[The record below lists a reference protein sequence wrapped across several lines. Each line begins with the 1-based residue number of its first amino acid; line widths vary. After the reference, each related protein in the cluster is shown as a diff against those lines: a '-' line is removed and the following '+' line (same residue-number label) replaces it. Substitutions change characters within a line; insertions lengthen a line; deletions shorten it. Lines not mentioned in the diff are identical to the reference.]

1 MLLLRQPRLRHNPL
15 VIIVFGIR
23 AMIWRTVLAS
33 LLLAFSSAG
42 YAGRFTT
49 AEFGPATAG
58 DVRDLVSEAFTR
70 KYPADRWSI
79 FMYSAVNR
87 TTNGALHCYGIS
99 GVTPKGSDKF
109 PIRSFSYSIQQRQS
123 SGSDTAAEKRDLAI
137 ACARGAVE
145 AMMAEDVHLIYVPP
159 PK

>member
-23 AMIWRTVLAS
+23 AMIWRPVLAS

-79 FMYSAVNR
+79 FLYCRRAFKFDHLC
-87 TTNGALHCYGIS
+87 ALNFDQG
-99 GVTPKGSDKF
+99 
-109 PIRSFSYSIQQRQS
+109 R
-123 SGSDTAAEKRDLAI
+123 
-137 ACARGAVE
+137 
-145 AMMAEDVHLIYVPP
+145 
-159 PK
+159 

>member
-1 MLLLRQPRLRHNPL
+1 MLLLRQPRLRHKSL

-23 AMIWRTVLAS
+23 AMIWRAVFAS

-79 FMYSAVNR
+79 FLYCRRAFKFDHLC
-87 TTNGALHCYGIS
+87 ALNFDQG
-99 GVTPKGSDKF
+99 
-109 PIRSFSYSIQQRQS
+109 R
-123 SGSDTAAEKRDLAI
+123 
-137 ACARGAVE
+137 
-145 AMMAEDVHLIYVPP
+145 
-159 PK
+159 